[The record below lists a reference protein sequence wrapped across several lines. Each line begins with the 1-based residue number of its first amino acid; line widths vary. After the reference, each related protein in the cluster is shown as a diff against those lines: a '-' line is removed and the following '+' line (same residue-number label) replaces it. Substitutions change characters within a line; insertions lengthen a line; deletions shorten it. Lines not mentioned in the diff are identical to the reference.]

1 MKDDM
6 LAASELSVMEL
17 IWEHEPIRSSELV
30 KMCKERLGWQ
40 QSTTYTILKRL
51 IVAGMVQNDKSV
63 VTSLVSQEQY
73 LANTS
78 KVIVDQRFD
87 GSVSKFLSAFLDAGK
102 CSDEEIRELRQIVE
116 EYEKKRG

>member
-6 LAASELSVMEL
+6 LAASELSVVEL
-17 IWEHEPIRSSELV
+17 IWKHEPIKSSELV
-30 KMCKERLGWQ
+30 KMCKERFGWQ

-63 VTSLVSQEQY
+63 VTSVISQEQY

-78 KVIVDQRFD
+78 KITVNKHFG
-87 GSVSKFLSAFLDAGK
+87 GSVSKFLAAFLDAGK
-102 CSDEEIRELRQIVE
+102 CSEEEIRELRQIVE
-116 EYEKKRG
+116 EYENRR